1 MSPEAASWDRAAL
14 ALTLLAADPAA
25 LGGAVIRM
33 RAGPDRDRVMAQLAA
48 LPLRRIHPTI
58 SDDQLFGGLD
68 LAGTLETGQLIES
81 KSFFKNPC
89 TALLT
94 MAERCGPELAA
105 KLAQQLDAD
114 AGHALI
120 LFDEG
125 ADADETAPAALR
137 ERLALQIAPEGRI
150 PEGWGAVPA
159 GTKAPD
165 AANVAVSAAD
175 IDTLTTLAAAFGI
188 DSLRAPLLALRTAR
202 LHAAIHGR
210 ETLAEQDIAAAAELV
225 YPQRATRVPEQ
236 DASPED
242 EPPAP
247 PENSPDDGDT
257 DDSQSPSLP
266 DGDMLVEAVRALLPA
281 DLLAGLVPAGTTRK
295 AGGSGD
301 GQKCKGNRRGR
312 PLPSRRGRLDGQAR
326 IDLVATLRA
335 AAPWQPLR
343 RQSVPAGTGLHIRPA
358 DIRLKRY
365 QEQSDRLLIFA
376 VDASGSAA
384 MTRLN
389 EAKGA
394 VEMLLAQAY
403 AARDHVALIAFRGD
417 GAEVLLPPTR
427 SLVQTKRRLAALPGG
442 GGTPLAAG
450 LQQAALLAKQCAA
463 KGLTPT
469 VVLLT
474 DGRANIAL
482 DGRADRTAAQ
492 ADAEQM
498 AGLLRAQ
505 QISALVIDM
514 SVRPQEALRGLA
526 AQLQAPYLALPRAD
540 AQRLSGAVSAALSG

>member
-68 LAGTLETGQLIES
+68 LAGTLEAGQLIES
-81 KSFFKNPC
+81 KSFFKTPC

-188 DSLRAPLLALRTAR
+188 DSLRAPLLALHTAR

-295 AGGSGD
+295 AGGSGA
-301 GQKCKGNRRGR
+301 GQKRKGNRRGR

-335 AAPWQPLR
+335 AAPLR